1 MLALQLKTWI
11 INMSYLVV
19 GVLLFAVVHFIPSM
33 APGAKASW
41 LGKMGESGYKGTFSL
56 LLLAS
61 FALMIVGWRGAQP
74 SSVYIPLLALREPAM
89 GLLVIA
95 VGFLVVGSRNS
106 RLRQWVRHPQL
117 TGLLLWAVAHL
128 LLNGDSRSIT
138 LFGGMAAWSFL
149 EMLAISKH
157 EGAWVKS
164 EVPTLTAELLTVV
177 ITVVAVAAI
186 VWGHAYLSGVPLYAN
201 IS

>member
-1 MLALQLKTWI
+1 MIDL
-11 INMSYLVV
+11 SYLII
-19 GVLLFAVVHFIPSM
+19 GVLLFAVVHLVPSM
-33 APGAKASW
+33 APGVKASW

-61 FALMIVGWRGAQP
+61 FALIIIGWRSAQP
-74 SSVYIPLLALREPAM
+74 SSIYIPTFALRETAM

-106 RLRQWVRHPQL
+106 RVRQWVRHPQL
-117 TGLLLWAVAHL
+117 TGLLLWAIAHL
-128 LLNGDSRSIT
+128 LLNGDSRSVT
-138 LFGGMAAWSFL
+138 LFGGMATWSFI
-149 EMLAISKH
+149 EMLVISKR

-164 EVPTLTAELLTVV
+164 EVPTVAAELLTVV